1 MAAERTPFPRA
12 VKKAEP
18 KMLKPMARKDR
29 AYSRKP
35 RAVRA
40 SRSAS

>member
-1 MAAERTPFPRA
+1 MAAVWNSRVRRNAMAAEITPLLRA

-29 AYSRKP
+29 E
-35 RAVRA
+35 
-40 SRSAS
+40 